1 MKKENEI
8 TAKRLFLF
16 PSTYALLILT
26 IFPICFSLAI
36 TFTNYRLLD
45 SNAAE
50 YSFNN
55 WTQLFSDKNFFI
67 VLTNTIKFVFLGAIF
82 QFSFGFLIAHLLNSN
97 IRFKKFFR
105 ITYLLPMMMS
115 PVAVSYIVGKMLF
128 SETFGPIND
137 LLSFLGLPLFNWSLS
152 PFKSMFLLIV
162 IDTWQWT
169 PFFILILLAGL
180 QSIPEEIF
188 EAAKIDGA
196 SSLKI
201 FYHITFP
208 LLLPISST
216 VIFIRIIESFK
227 VIDIVRIVT
236 GGGPGN
242 TTESVTLFAYDIGL
256 KGGDIS
262 YASTIAYAM
271 LIMVIIF
278 SIIYFAFEKHLKRMS
293 GNE

>member
-1 MKKENEI
+1 MKKEKDI
-8 TAKRLFLF
+8 LAKRVFLF
-16 PSTYALLILT
+16 PSTYVLLILT
-26 IFPICFSLAI
+26 LFPICFSLAI

-45 SNAAE
+45 SNDLE

-55 WTQLFSDKNFFI
+55 WSQLFSDKNFFI
-67 VLTNTIKFVFLGAIF
+67 VLTNTIKFVFIGVIF
-82 QFSFGFLIAHLLNSN
+82 QFALGFAIAQLLNSK
-97 IRFKKFFR
+97 IKFIKFFR
-105 ITYLLPMMMS
+105 ITFLLPMMMS

-137 LLSFLGLPLFNWSLS
+137 LLSFWGLPLFNWSLS
-152 PFKSMFLLIV
+152 PFKSMVLLIV

-180 QSIPEEIF
+180 QSIPEELF

-196 SSLKI
+196 SSFQI
-201 FYHITFP
+201 FSQITFP

-216 VIFIRIIESFK
+216 VIFVRIIESFK

-242 TTESVTLFAYDIGL
+242 TTESVTLYAYDIGL

-262 YASTIAYAM
+262 YASTIAYAL
-271 LIMVIIF
+271 LIMVIVF
-278 SIIYFAFEKHLKRMS
+278 SIIYFVLEKHFKKIS

>member
-1 MKKENEI
+1 MEKDI
-8 TAKRLFLF
+8 LAKRVFLF
-16 PSTYALLILT
+16 PSTYLLLILT

-36 TFTNYRLLD
+36 TFTNYRLLG
-45 SNAAE
+45 SNDLE

-55 WTQLFSDKNFFI
+55 WSQLFSDKNFFI
-67 VLTNTIKFVFLGAIF
+67 VLTNTFKFVFIGVIF
-82 QFSFGFLIAHLLNSN
+82 QFSLGFAIAQLLNSK
-97 IRFKKFFR
+97 IKYLKFFR
-105 ITYLLPMMMS
+105 ITFLLPMMMS

-137 LLSFLGLPLFNWSLS
+137 LLSFWGLPLFNWSLS
-152 PFKSMFLLIV
+152 PIKSMALLIM

-169 PFFILILLAGL
+169 PFFILMLLAGL
-180 QSIPEEIF
+180 QSIPEELF

-196 SSLKI
+196 SSFQI
-201 FYHITFP
+201 FTQITFP

-216 VIFIRIIESFK
+216 VIFVRIIESFK

-242 TTESVTLFAYDIGL
+242 TTETVSLYAYDIGL
-256 KGGDIS
+256 KGGDIA
-262 YASTIAYAM
+262 YASTIAYAL

-278 SIIYFAFEKHLKRMS
+278 SIIYFVLEKHFKKIS

>member
-1 MKKENEI
+1 VQKEYDSRTRRI
-8 TAKRLFLF
+8 FLF
-16 PSTYALLILT
+16 PSTYLLLVLT
-26 IFPICFSLAI
+26 LFPICFSLAI
-36 TFTNYRLLD
+36 TFTNYRLL
-45 SNAAE
+45 SENSLE
-50 YSFNN
+50 FSLNN
-55 WTQLFSDKNFFI
+55 WVQLFSDKNFRI
-67 VLTNTIKFVFLGAIF
+67 VLKNTAIFVLLGVIF
-82 QFSFGFLIAHLLNSN
+82 QFTLGFGIAQLLNSK
-97 IRFKKFFR
+97 ILFLKFFR
-105 ITYLLPMMMS
+105 ITFLLPMMMS

-137 LLSFLGLPLFNWSLS
+137 FLSFLGLPLFNWSLS
-152 PFKSMFLLIV
+152 PIKSMLLLII

-180 QSIPEEIF
+180 QSIPEELF

-196 SSLKI
+196 SKFRI
-201 FYHITFP
+201 FCHITFP

-242 TTESVTLFAYDIGL
+242 TTETVTLFAYDIGL

-262 YASTIAYAM
+262 YASTIAYA
-271 LIMVIIF
+271 LLFLVIIF
-278 SIIYFAFEKHLKRMS
+278 SIIYFAVEKQFKIIS
-293 GNE
+293 GNA

>member
-1 MKKENEI
+1 MVYKGAQKEI
-8 TAKRLFLF
+8 T
-16 PSTYALLILT
+16 TW
-26 IFPICFSLAI
+26 AI
-36 TFTNYRLLD
+36 
-45 SNAAE
+45 
-50 YSFNN
+50 
-55 WTQLFSDKNFFI
+55 
-67 VLTNTIKFVFLGAIF
+67 
-82 QFSFGFLIAHLLNSN
+82 
-97 IRFKKFFR
+97 
-105 ITYLLPMMMS
+105 
-115 PVAVSYIVGKMLF
+115 
-128 SETFGPIND
+128 
-137 LLSFLGLPLFNWSLS
+137 
-152 PFKSMFLLIV
+152 
-162 IDTWQWT
+162 WT

-278 SIIYFAFEKHLKRMS
+278 SIIFFAFEKQLKRIS